1 MQVLEAVKSQSKPVA
16 APELLGCMKILM
28 VAIKRFL
35 PLVLATRDKDGWLWS
50 AWVANDQTQLII
62 DSKKEVSRV
71 EHYFICEKNII
82 SDCMKNIFY
91 VSYV

>member
-35 PLVLATRDKDGWLWS
+35 PLVLATRKKDGWLS
-50 AWVANDQTQLII
+50 AIWVANSQEKLII
-62 DSKKEVSRV
+62 DSKQEVIYHVLRFRC
-71 EHYFICEKNII
+71 FIMKLTYHVVSNI
-82 SDCMKNIFY
+82 
-91 VSYV
+91 